1 MLLFN
6 FSPHYTTRKD
16 VCGTRSSRR
25 PSTRGRT
32 LGRRGKEIEGQTS
45 SSCYS
50 RTLDGRIVEIWSSA
64 GDSTSG
70 DLEKKNWLPGKI
82 LHTLAANLTAHPEK
96 MDYRIVSGIV
106 LSRKRLDRRSG
117 HQFNLISRTLI
128 LMIRQAGRRQMT
140 LQSSTMTPSKILH
153 LGSHHPVTHLCLL
166 VHLLI
171 RKTKSLHLVPLN
183 LRVKITL
190 LLVSTNFSRLN

>member
-1 MLLFN
+1 M
-6 FSPHYTTRKD
+6 
-16 VCGTRSSRR
+16 
-25 PSTRGRT
+25 
-32 LGRRGKEIEGQTS
+32 
-45 SSCYS
+45 
-50 RTLDGRIVEIWSSA
+50 SA
-64 GDSTSG
+64 GPGAPG
-70 DLEKKNWLPGKI
+70 DRPHGDEPLGGEAKKLKDKQVAVVIPGLSMEELLKYGVLPVILPPGMLKKNWLPEKI

-96 MDYRIVSGIV
+96 MDCRIVSGIV

-117 HQFNLISRTLI
+117 HQFNLISWTLI

-153 LGSHHPVTHLCLL
+153 PGSRHHPVTHLCLL